1 MRVVLRLALIVV
13 VAFGFSAPVLHAD
26 HLQAD
31 CPLTLVS
38 NNPAVSDFSLSP
50 HGVFRSGS
58 LVYVLR
64 GQTLS
69 PYNVTD
75 TGEMQLVREDFV
87 GSMGAHESNGG
98 TAFSNGFL

>member
-1 MRVVLRLALIVV
+1 MRVFSRLALIVV
-13 VAFGFSAPVLHAD
+13 VVAVFSSLPIDAAI
-26 HLQAD
+26 QAD
-31 CPLTLVS
+31 CPLTLVA

-69 PYNVTD
+69 TYNVTD
-75 TGEMQLVREDFV
+75 TGDMQIVREDFV
-87 GSMGAHESNGG
+87 GSMGARESTGG
-98 TAFSNGFL
+98 VAFANGFL